1 MTTIRRI
8 PTSKIDG
15 DNANNTSTSEIRPYG
30 EIAVYVGDNNKL
42 ELLMFDGIRTHLRSK
57 VLNKGT
63 FYGGDADGGEGNGAD
78 TIKLVPDEQLRRNG
92 SDQYLIIDPT
102 GGEPGHIHIRAGG
115 NIDNSYADL
124 FLGGEKNN
132 VRVSDTY
139 DHVQITTDFDGTN
152 TRTWTFNN
160 NGGLQLPGSSNGL
173 IGESEPGVVVFSDL
187 GFAVVTN
194 ANTEDSRSW
203 IFNDQ
208 GALRFPGST
217 TIQDTR
223 SIQANGTIINV
234 PLNAAGDTV
243 DYVGGASVLEIPKN
257 SGTDQVQT
265 GWIIIFENGGA
276 QRTVTGVFDGG
287 MYWSVQYD
295 GANPGL
301 GSSTYPLTIQSA
313 NYVLASNGNVTIS
326 LDNLAGS
333 VKSYEFG
340 ADGTLTLPVGGD
352 ILDSDGNSV
361 LGGGNANTGNITF
374 NNDILKNTTSLGGEV
389 SIQTAS
395 QQGDPNKA
403 WTFSHNGAGS
413 LHIPTGSSIKAEQG
427 LSILATMPEFINFTN
442 VRDFDTNS
450 YFDFDQISIVNP
462 GAGILNLIDPTSPNY
477 AGGVGTIIRFVY
489 RNYLVKEAT
498 LIEGFASNGNDP
510 LTGLPQ
516 YTCRIDF
523 NSTTMADL
531 VKEIS
536 FEYSANWRF
545 APDGKLQL
553 PLGGDVV
560 DSTGVSQIANRA
572 KGSWTVPDDTTAT
585 YSFTVPLNGT
595 YSMWVNCN
603 IPNGIITW
611 NATVS
616 VTNGNVP
623 AIGQQYAWNYTG
635 GGSPL
640 LLTAIPNQI
649 VGTAGSISTDDS
661 YVGTTSNRFDFT
673 IANTSGA
680 DQTVYWGYTKI

>member
-8 PTSKIDG
+8 PTSKVDG
-15 DNANNTSTSEIRPYG
+15 NNANNTNTNEIRPYG
-30 EIAVYVGDNNKL
+30 EIAVYQGDNDKL
-42 ELLMFDGIRTHLRSK
+42 ELLMSDGVRTAIRNK

-63 FYGGDADGGEGNGAD
+63 FYGGDGDSGDGNNRD
-78 TIKLVPDEQLRRNG
+78 TIKLIPDAELHFNPDG
-92 SDQYLIIDPT
+92 DGGLDYGNDQYIIIDPT
-102 GGEPGHIHIRAGG
+102 AGEPGHIHIRAGG
-115 NIDNSYADL
+115 TIDQSTADL

-139 DHVQITTDFDGTN
+139 NHVQITTDFDGTN

-160 NGGLQLPGSSNGL
+160 NGGLQLPGGSNGL
-173 IGESEPGVVVFSDL
+173 IGESEPGVVVYSDN
-187 GFAVVTN
+187 GFAVLTN
-194 ANTEDSRSW
+194 ANTEDTKSW
-203 IFNDQ
+203 IFDDQ
-208 GALRFPGST
+208 GVLRFPGST

-265 GWIIIFENGGA
+265 GWIIVFENGGA

-295 GANPGL
+295 GANPEL

-340 ADGTLTLPVGGD
+340 ADGALILPV
-352 ILDSDGNSV
+352 
-361 LGGGNANTGNITF
+361 
-374 NNDILKNTTSLGGEV
+374 
-389 SIQTAS
+389 
-395 QQGDPNKA
+395 
-403 WTFSHNGAGS
+403 
-413 LHIPTGSSIKAEQG
+413 
-427 LSILATMPEFINFTN
+427 
-442 VRDFDTNS
+442 
-450 YFDFDQISIVNP
+450 
-462 GAGILNLIDPTSPNY
+462 
-477 AGGVGTIIRFVY
+477 
-489 RNYLVKEAT
+489 
-498 LIEGFASNGNDP
+498 
-510 LTGLPQ
+510 
-516 YTCRIDF
+516 
-523 NSTTMADL
+523 
-531 VKEIS
+531 
-536 FEYSANWRF
+536 
-545 APDGKLQL
+545 
-553 PLGGDVV
+553 GGDVV

-595 YSMWVNCN
+595 YLMWVNCN

-623 AIGQQYAWNYTG
+623 VIGQQFAWNYTG

-640 LLTAIPNQI
+640 LLTAIPDQI

-661 YVGTTSNRFDFT
+661 YVGTNSNTFAFE